1 MMKELNRELNN
12 CYLIIF
18 ILASMIV
25 TLFIMLT
32 EAQDTIADQK
42 AEMKLIKTRQELDN
56 SIEHIFLTHY
66 NKEDKHAGHA
76 GVRF

>member
-12 CYLIIF
+12 CYLVVF
-18 ILASMIV
+18 ILASMVV

-42 AEMKLIKTRQELDN
+42 AVIKLIKIRQEFDN
-56 SIEHIFLTHY
+56 SIEHTFLTHY
-66 NKEDKHAGHA
+66 NKEDKHAGRA